1 PLAVGAT
8 DGDERRPAASR
19 RDLVIA
25 FQSIGALVSAGVPLA
40 RAVGASELVTRGALR
55 ETLRDAQPRLR
66 EGQSF
71 AEALSSGRGV
81 VPDVVLGMIRAG
93 ERGSQLDTALAQV
106 ANHLEQEADLVAR
119 VRQALA
125 YPLVL
130 ALAGMVSVGVIA
142 TVCVPRFAD
151 LLGVLGQDLPVATRT
166 LLGGSQLRPSAS
178 GADGSG
184 WRPVRRSRRRSSAK
198 QRLRAAPYA

>member
-1 PLAVGAT
+1 MLAGLVAPMVFRNVGDAKVSAAKAQIELFALALDAYRLDNDFYPSTAQGLAALRSRPAGEPEARNWRGPYLRKEIPLDPWG
-8 DGDERRPAASR
+8 RPAASR

-93 ERGSQLDTALAQV
+93 ERG
-106 ANHLEQEADLVAR
+106 
-119 VRQALA
+119 
-125 YPLVL
+125 
-130 ALAGMVSVGVIA
+130 
-142 TVCVPRFAD
+142 
-151 LLGVLGQDLPVATRT
+151 
-166 LLGGSQLRPSAS
+166 
-178 GADGSG
+178 
-184 WRPVRRSRRRSSAK
+184 
-198 QRLRAAPYA
+198 